1 MFILYGLVAGF
12 IAGLVIGGRAGGLAD
27 LRLRWV
33 PVFLGGLL
41 VQVVL
46 FSGPVANRIGEL
58 GPMLYVGSTA
68 VVFAAVLRNVRIPG
82 LPVVAIGAAANLA
95 AITAN
100 NGYMPASPGA
110 LAAIGYALGAEYSN
124 SAVVARPALEPLT
137 DIFALP
143 RCVPFFNIFSV
154 GDILIA
160 AGVAIVIALAMRRSG
175 ATALS

>member
-41 VQVVL
+41 FQVVL
-46 FSGPVANRIGEL
+46 FSGPVANRISEL

-100 NGYMPASPGA
+100 NGYMPASPEA
-110 LAAIGYALGAEYSN
+110 LAAIGYL
-124 SAVVARPALEPLT
+124 ARRRVLEQ
-137 DIFALP
+137 
-143 RCVPFFNIFSV
+143 
-154 GDILIA
+154 
-160 AGVAIVIALAMRRSG
+160 RRRRPP
-175 ATALS
+175 

>member
-1 MFILYGLVAGF
+1 
-12 IAGLVIGGRAGGLAD
+12 
-27 LRLRWV
+27 
-33 PVFLGGLL
+33 
-41 VQVVL
+41 
-46 FSGPVANRIGEL
+46 
-58 GPMLYVGSTA
+58 MLYVGSTA

-110 LAAIGYALGAEYSN
+110 LTAIGYALGAEYSN